1 MKKELMTISEI
12 EKKVSELQEKIRV
25 ANFAGAGAR
34 SKNVKEL
41 GNFKKEIARLNTM
54 KSMQSVME

>member
-1 MKKELMTISEI
+1 MTISEI
-12 EKKVSELQEKIRV
+12 EKKISEIQEKIRV

-41 GNFKKEIARLNTM
+41 GNFKKEIARLMTM
-54 KSMQSVME
+54 KSMQTVME

>member
-12 EKKVSELQEKIRV
+12 EKKVSELQEKIRL
-25 ANFAGAGAR
+25 AHFAGAGSR